1 MKHILLIDDNTID
14 NYINKVIISKAKIAH
29 LITTKNSG
37 LEALAFLTSL
47 HASGKSFPEIIFLDL
62 QMPEMD
68 GFQFLDQYT
77 KFSEEAKKNSTIYML
92 TSSNNPEDVKK
103 AGDCLSIKNF
113 FNKPLSSEL
122 VAQI

>member
-1 MKHILLIDDNTID
+1 
-14 NYINKVIISKAKIAH
+14 
-29 LITTKNSG
+29 
-37 LEALAFLTSL
+37 
-47 HASGKSFPEIIFLDL
+47 
-62 QMPEMD
+62 MPEMD

-77 KFSEEAKKNSTIYML
+77 KFSADAKKNSTIYML

-103 AGDCLSIKNF
+103 AGDYLYIKNF